1 MTLRSLL
8 ELARIGSL
16 LFVLVDSPHDQIGSS
31 SPIDTFAT
39 RLSAQPL
46 TSEGLQFGDPGCFGP
61 PCPLLHHLGAR
72 PGGLSDAGA
81 DDQAAPIF
89 GLASGA
95 LTRSRRARSRSS
107 LNFSSS
113 SSGRSNQSRI

>member
-46 TSEGLQFGDPGCFGP
+46 SPLYNTGPEPRWTPARYVAPEISSCRASRAIGPGPSPKGR
-61 PCPLLHHLGAR
+61 AE
-72 PGGLSDAGA
+72 
-81 DDQAAPIF
+81 APIRSP
-89 GLASGA
+89 GLGFASA
-95 LTRSRRARSRSS
+95 
-107 LNFSSS
+107 
-113 SSGRSNQSRI
+113 